1 MERGVI
7 VFDMD
12 GVLVE
17 VGDSYRQAIVETVRH
32 FTGKEITRALIQD
45 YKNRGGWNNDW
56 AVSQRIAADLGVAV
70 EYDTVVCEFNR
81 IFLGDNGAE
90 GLIARELWIA
100 QSGLLERL
108 SETYDLAIFTGRSHL
123 EAGITLNR
131 FAAGLRF
138 DPIVCAED
146 VVESKPAPE
155 GLLRIMQNCVGRSVW
170 YVGDTVDDA
179 RCANAA
185 GVPFIGVASPGSPR
199 HAEVTAL
206 LKTEGAVAVIE
217 DINKLEDALAKG

>member
-1 MERGVI
+1 MARGVI

-17 VGDSYRQAIVETVRH
+17 VGESYRQAIVETVRH

-45 YKNRGGWNNDW
+45 YKNQGGWNNDW
-56 AVSQRIAADLGVAV
+56 ALSQRIAADLGVGV
-70 EYDTVVCEFNR
+70 EYDTVVREFNR

-100 QSGLLERL
+100 RGGLLERL
-108 SETYDLAIFTGRSHL
+108 GESYDLAIFTGRSHL
-123 EAGITLNR
+123 EAGITLKR

-155 GLLRIMQNCVGRSVW
+155 GLLKILKNCGGRSVW

-179 RCANAA
+179 RCTKGA
-185 GVPFIGVASPGSPR
+185 GVPFIGVASPGNPR
-199 HAEVTAL
+199 HAEVVAL
-206 LKTEGAVAVIE
+206 LKAEGAVAV
-217 DINKLEDALAKG
+217 LEDVNQLEEALAKG